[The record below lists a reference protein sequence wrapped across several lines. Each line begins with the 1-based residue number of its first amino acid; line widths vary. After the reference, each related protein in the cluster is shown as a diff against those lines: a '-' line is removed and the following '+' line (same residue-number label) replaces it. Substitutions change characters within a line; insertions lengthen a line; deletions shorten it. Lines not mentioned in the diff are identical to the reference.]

1 MDFVGGFIA
10 VASDHHVSKKGTKGK
25 SAKVLFVV
33 ALQVLF
39 LRLTVAWLFPDASLT
54 IPAEL
59 RFQLCSAATMSS
71 AAISVIP
78 HVEGCPLPCAAL
90 TYPR

>member
-10 VASDHHVSKKGTKGK
+10 VASDHHVSKKGTK
-25 SAKVLFVV
+25 VPFVV

-71 AAISVIP
+71 ASISVIP
-78 HVEGCPLPCAAL
+78 HVEGCPLPCATL